1 MALISGTDLATY
13 LQITYSSGDTALA
26 QAVTLA
32 CGLVTGY
39 TGQGIESTTYTHT
52 LLINSDQTIR
62 LPQRPVTAVTSVTID
77 GTVLTSG
84 TDYDWDGLSY
94 MIALDGYTPADD
106 VFTAS
111 VVYVAGYASVP
122 ADVKAATLSV
132 GAALYNGAPGV
143 TSESIDDYR
152 VSYETSRGAGGLNEY
167 ERSILKRYRVRLGNI
182 APVSAKAG
190 REGAYAGTDYAGWRR
205 S

>member
-1 MALISGTDLATY
+1 MALITGQDLATY
-13 LQITYSSGDTALA
+13 LQITYSGSDAALS

-32 CGLVTGY
+32 IGLVTGY
-39 TGQGIESTTYTHT
+39 TGQNIESATYTHT
-52 LLINSDQTIR
+52 LPIGPDRTIR

-77 GTVLTSG
+77 GTLLTSG
-84 TDYDWDGLSY
+84 TDYDWDGLSPQ
-94 MIALDGYTPADD
+94 IALDGYTPADDD

-122 ADVKAATLSV
+122 ADVKAATLSI

-152 VSYETSRGAGGLNEY
+152 VSYETSRGAGGMNDY
-167 ERSILKRYRVRLGNI
+167 ERSILKRYRARLGNI
-182 APVSAKAG
+182 APTSAKAG
-190 REGAYAGTDYAGWRR
+190 R
-205 S
+205 

>member
-13 LQITYSSGDTALA
+13 LQITYSAGDTALA